1 MGSRAPDAVGRLAVQ
16 RARVRMPAL
25 SPDSVEV
32 VELVRGQ
39 AFVVVRTN
47 PSGVLVLDESGRLV
61 RGRPRLAAIARHLRA
76 VRQVDAV
83 LAETQ
88 LERRLEHASRSTA
101 LLERLAEAVA
111 AKQLRRGTIDLR
123 QDVEL
128 FRTRLVALRDEQRRF
143 APATERTL
151 RRTVA
156 CLNAAAR
163 ADRRVV
169 RATRSLGAAL
179 AGVPNDDRTSPVAS
193 LRRWVVARL
202 GSPDLPF
209 FHEEIDASDESE
221 FVREFVVAARS

>member
-1 MGSRAPDAVGRLAVQ
+1 
-16 RARVRMPAL
+16 MPAL

-32 VELVRGQ
+32 VELVRGR
-39 AFVVVRTN
+39 AFVVVWTN

-61 RGRPRLAAIARHLRA
+61 RGRPRLVAIDRHLRA

-83 LAETQ
+83 LAETE

-101 LLERLAEAVA
+101 LLGRLAEAVA
-111 AKQLRRGTIDLR
+111 SKQLRRGTTDLR
-123 QDVEL
+123 ANVDG
-128 FRTRLVALRDEQRRF
+128 FCTRLVALRDEQRRF

-156 CLNAAAR
+156 CLNDAAR
-163 ADRRVV
+163 ADRGVV
-169 RATRSLGAAL
+169 RATRSVGAAL
-179 AGVPNDDRTSPVAS
+179 AGMPTDDRTSPVAS

-209 FHEEIDASDESE
+209 FHEEIDGSDETE
-221 FVREFVVAARS
+221 FVREFVASARS

>member
-1 MGSRAPDAVGRLAVQ
+1 MGRRAPDAVGRLAVQ

-47 PSGVLVLDESGRLV
+47 PSGVVVLDESGRLV

-83 LAETQ
+83 LAESQ
-88 LERRLEHASRSTA
+88 FERRLEHAQRSTA
-101 LLERLAEAVA
+101 LLGRLAEVIAG
-111 AKQLRRGTIDLR
+111 KELRRGTVVLGR
-123 QDVEL
+123 DVEL
-128 FRTRLVALRDEQRRF
+128 YRIRLVALHDEQRRV

-156 CLNAAAR
+156 CLNDAAR
-163 ADRRVV
+163 ADRGVV
-169 RATRSLGAAL
+169 RTTRSLGATL
-179 AGVPNDDRTSPVAS
+179 AGVPCDDRTSPVAS

-209 FHEEIDASDESE
+209 FHEEIDGSGEGE

>member
-1 MGSRAPDAVGRLAVQ
+1 
-16 RARVRMPAL
+16 MPAL

-47 PSGVLVLDESGRLV
+47 PSGVVVLDESGKLV
-61 RGRPRLAAIARHLRA
+61 RGRPRLAAIARHVRA

-83 LAETQ
+83 LAESQ

-101 LLERLAEAVA
+101 LLGRLAEAIA
-111 AKQLRRGTIDLR
+111 GKELRRRTVVLR
-123 QDVEL
+123 RDVEL
-128 FRTRLVALRDEQRRF
+128 YRTRLVALHDEHRRI

-156 CLNAAAR
+156 CLNDAAR
-163 ADRRVV
+163 ADRGVV
-169 RATRSLGAAL
+169 RTTRTVGVTL
-179 AGVPNDDRTSPVAS
+179 AGVPSDDRTSPAAS

-209 FHEEIDASDESE
+209 FDAEIDGSDDGE
-221 FVREFVVAARS
+221 FVREFVAAARS